1 LARSATLGPLL
12 SAAFPIVAAVGFF
25 EVIKTG
31 AEQFSAFV
39 SDTFIYTKEMKAAYE
54 SIVAG
59 NKEIEKSVTHT
70 RQLKDEFEL
79 IGVSGI
85 AKDTIL
91 LQRLSDQIDKAKE
104 KADAASAVLS
114 KKQRYGVGTDAEVG
128 RAEQA
133 QLEAR
138 TKIDEYTQEQYNI
151 EKQVG
156 VDRQKD
162 AAEAANKAAQQT
174 IRTQEQKDEAL
185 AREATALRAGMQQ
198 ETELYKAGEKEREES
213 EKSSFDRGL
222 MSLQEYFAA
231 RRADLQN
238 EQTQEIAIIQK
249 EIADRQAEADRAGAE
264 GRANQAKSNAAG
276 AGSEIG
282 GMYAAAA
289 AKDFDTQTVNLEK
302 IGELKTKER
311 ILETEFRTK
320 AAALD
325 DEQATS
331 TRENLEK
338 RLQLE
343 KEIAEMQGKK
353 PAAASVEIEAEA
365 QRRTQ
370 EVKQGGGSAADVQAG
385 LVEIETWKQLKLAVA
400 DYQMAREKLQED
412 ERSFELE
419 KQAIAIRAKA
429 GEISQAEKEKEINE
443 LIRQR
448 LPLLEAD
455 AAAEMA
461 AAQKTG
467 NQENVGAAQNAK
479 EGIKTATQE
488 THDLQK
494 LVSQGLTADF
504 DNFFMGIGRSTKSM
518 ADQFRQLAASVVQS
532 LEQIIVKKMV
542 LKMIGGGD
550 ESSEGGG
557 GGLMGLLGPLLGGHA
572 EGGLIQG
579 PGGPKSDSIPARLS
593 HGEFIVK
600 ADAVAS
606 FGVANLD
613 AINRGL
619 RIPSIERLA
628 LPRYAEGGLVGEAG
642 AGGESNINL
651 GISLDEGL
659 ILKHLSSKAAGNI
672 ILNHLA
678 NNPKAAGKALSRST

>member
-1 LARSATLGPLL
+1 
-12 SAAFPIVAAVGFF
+12 
-25 EVIKTG
+25 
-31 AEQFSAFV
+31 
-39 SDTFIYTKEMKAAYE
+39 
-54 SIVAG
+54 
-59 NKEIEKSVTHT
+59 
-70 RQLKDEFEL
+70 
-79 IGVSGI
+79 
-85 AKDTIL
+85 
-91 LQRLSDQIDKAKE
+91 
-104 KADAASAVLS
+104 
-114 KKQRYGVGTDAEVG
+114 
-128 RAEQA
+128 
-133 QLEAR
+133 
-138 TKIDEYTQEQYNI
+138 
-151 EKQVG
+151 
-156 VDRQKD
+156 
-162 AAEAANKAAQQT
+162 
-174 IRTQEQKDEAL
+174 
-185 AREATALRAGMQQ
+185 
-198 ETELYKAGEKEREES
+198 
-213 EKSSFDRGL
+213 
-222 MSLQEYFAA
+222 
-231 RRADLQN
+231 
-238 EQTQEIAIIQK
+238 
-249 EIADRQAEADRAGAE
+249 
-264 GRANQAKSNAAG
+264 
-276 AGSEIG
+276 
-282 GMYAAAA
+282 MYAAAA

>member
-1 LARSATLGPLL
+1 MARSATLGPLL

>member
-1 LARSATLGPLL
+1 LGPLL